1 MPWAEGLESAPT
13 VAWAKQVGFCAQ
25 RSPWTVAVLRCWWEV
40 NGLDSQGSMFLG
52 LWEPVTLVCKYV
64 ATSEAPSRF
73 VKMEL
78 SAGLAQGR
86 RGRLFLVF
94 LP

>member
-1 MPWAEGLESAPT
+1 
-13 VAWAKQVGFCAQ
+13 
-25 RSPWTVAVLRCWWEV
+25 
-40 NGLDSQGSMFLG
+40 MFLG
-52 LWEPVTLVCKYV
+52 LWEPVTLVYKYV

-86 RGRLFLVF
+86 HGRLFLVF